1 VKSEIKFSYIKCPL
15 HRYTFQVEKIKKWVE
30 SNCTGKVLNLFAG
43 MTFLAVDETRNDVDA
58 SMRSE
63 YHMDAVDFLR
73 MAKTQGSKYHTII
86 LDPPY
91 AYRKSMELYN
101 GHKNSRFK
109 VVKDLIPDILHKN
122 GKVITFGYHSVSMG
136 KKRGFEVEVIAL
148 FSHGGAIH
156 DTIGTVE
163 RKVND
168 Y

>member
-1 VKSEIKFSYIKCPL
+1 MIFNHIKCPL
-15 HRYTFQVEKIKKWVE
+15 HRYTFQVEKIRKWVE
-30 SNCTGKVLNLFAG
+30 QYCVGKVLNLFAG
-43 MTFLAVDETRNDVDA
+43 MTYLAVDETRNDIDPA
-58 SMRSE
+58 MQAE

-73 MAKTQGSKYHTII
+73 MVKAQGGRYHTVI

-109 VVKDLIPDILHKN
+109 IVKDIIPDILHKN
-122 GKVITFGYHSVSMG
+122 GKVITLGYHSVSMG
-136 KKRGFEVEVIAL
+136 KQRGFEIESIAL

-163 RKVND
+163 IKIK
-168 Y
+168 